1 MHLHKRAT
9 WAPRLARPFST
20 GQKRAMKCHQIKKN
34 PTEIESWIFSTKFFF
49 PKSSHGS
56 SVDEASENAVKLD
69 TKTQHVAQAR
79 GGVTPLESINWT

>member
-1 MHLHKRAT
+1 
-9 WAPRLARPFST
+9 
-20 GQKRAMKCHQIKKN
+20 MKCHQIKKK

-69 TKTQHVAQAR
+69 TKTQHVAQAS
-79 GGVTPLESINWT
+79 GGVTPLESINWTRLESISVEMARTCQDDPFA